1 MRDRLLAFFDPNRSI
16 AFFVVGTA
24 ALTVAVTV
32 MYDTV
37 KESLGLWGA
46 WGLALLLVAVAVAA
60 ITYQAVR
67 RRMVGQVGI
76 SEEMKPKPR
85 RGLILLVSPHP
96 SSTAPHAVEY
106 HLGTLEACWL
116 VASPDSVR
124 MAEQLYEKYRDQI
137 PYIAYGTGY
146 TVEADEVEDTYTQVL
161 RIYEQE
167 LPQRGLKPEEVIAD
181 ITGGQKPMTAG
192 MALACLAKNLDMQYM
207 KARRNEQGEPDR
219 SVPPEPVKIDTT
231 FIPSGAP

>member
-1 MRDRLLAFFDPNRSI
+1 MRDRLLVFFDPNRSI

-24 ALTVAVTV
+24 ALTVAITV

-46 WGLALLLVAVAVAA
+46 WGLALLLVVVAVAA
-60 ITYQAVR
+60 ITYQTVR
-67 RRMVGQVGI
+67 RRVVGRVGI

-96 SSTAPHAVEY
+96 GTAPYAIKY
-106 HLGTLEACWL
+106 HLGTLKACWL
-116 VASPDSVR
+116 LASSDSARV
-124 MAEQLYEKYRDQI
+124 AEQLYKEYQDQI
-137 PYIAYGTGY
+137 PYIAYGREY
-146 TVEADEVEDTYTQVL
+146 TVDPDKIEDTYMQVL
-161 RIYEQE
+161 RICEEE
-167 LPQRGLKPEEVIAD
+167 LPNRGLKVEEVIAD

-207 KARRNEQGEPDR
+207 KARRSEQGEPDR
-219 SVPPEPVKIDTT
+219 NVPPEPVKIDTT
-231 FIPSGAP
+231 FIPSNAL

>member
-1 MRDRLLAFFDPNRSI
+1 MRERFLAFFDPNRSI
-16 AFFVVGTA
+16 AFFVIGTA

-46 WGLALLLVAVAVAA
+46 WGLAIVLVVVAVLA

-67 RRMVGQVGI
+67 RRVVGQVGI

-96 SSTAPHAVEY
+96 GTAPHAIEY
-106 HLGTLEACWL
+106 HSDTLEACWL
-116 VASPDSVR
+116 VASPDSVK
-124 MAEQLYEKYRDQI
+124 MAEQLYEDYRDQI

-146 TVEADEVEDTYTQVL
+146 TVDADEVEDTYTQVL

-167 LPQRGLKPEEVIAD
+167 LPQRGLKAEEVIAD

-207 KARRNEQGEPDR
+207 KARRDERGEPDR

>member
-46 WGLALLLVAVAVAA
+46 WGLALVLVAVAVAA
-60 ITYQAVR
+60 IAYQILR
-67 RRMVGQVGI
+67 RRVVGRVGI

-85 RGLILLVSPHP
+85 RGLILLVSPHIG
-96 SSTAPHAVEY
+96 TARHAIEY
-106 HLGTLEACWL
+106 HLGTLQACWL
-116 VASPDSVR
+116 VASPDSLKV
-124 MAEQLYEKYRDQI
+124 AEQLHDKYRDRI

-167 LPQRGLKPEEVIAD
+167 LPQRGLKAEEVIAD

-207 KARRNEQGEPDR
+207 KARRNERGEPDR

-231 FIPSGAP
+231 FIPSSAP

>member
-16 AFFVVGTA
+16 AFFVVGTTV
-24 ALTVAVTV
+24 LTVAVTV

-37 KESLGLWGA
+37 KDSLGLWGA
-46 WGLALLLVAVAVAA
+46 WGLALLLVVVAVAA
-60 ITYQAVR
+60 ITYQVVR
-67 RRMVGQVGI
+67 RRVVGQVGI

-96 SSTAPHAVEY
+96 GTAPHAIEY

-116 VASPDSVR
+116 VASPDSVK
-124 MAEQLYEKYRDQI
+124 MAGQLHQDYRDRI
-137 PYIAYGTGY
+137 PYIAYGMGY
-146 TVEADEVEDTYTQVL
+146 TVDADEVEDTYTQVL

-167 LPQRGLKPEEVIAD
+167 LPQRGLKAEEVIAD

-207 KARRNEQGEPDR
+207 KAWRNERGEPDR

>member
-1 MRDRLLAFFDPNRSI
+1 MRDRVLAFFDPNRSVT
-16 AFFVVGTA
+16 FFVVGTA

-37 KESLGLWGA
+37 KESLGLWGG
-46 WGLALLLVAVAVAA
+46 WGLALFLVVVAVAA

-67 RRMVGQVGI
+67 RQVVGQVDI

-85 RGLILLVSPHP
+85 RGLILLVSPHLG
-96 SSTAPHAVEY
+96 TAPYAIEY

-116 VASPDSVR
+116 LASPDSVKV
-124 MAEQLYEKYRDQI
+124 AEQLYETYRDQI
-137 PYIAYGTGY
+137 PYIAYGTSY
-146 TVEADEVEDTYTQVL
+146 TVDADEVEETYIQVL
-161 RIYEQE
+161 LIYERE
-167 LPQRGLKPEEVIAD
+167 LPRYGLKVEEVIAD

-192 MALACLAKNLDMQYM
+192 MALACLAKNLEMQYM
-207 KARRNEQGEPDR
+207 KARRSEQGEPDR
-219 SVPPEPVKIDTT
+219 SVPPVPVKIDTT